1 MTYYPLM
8 ITLPTSKEYFRLF
21 QYFREHFTPSSSFY
35 GTVKKRNIYIGT
47 FFLFSLLFCFEIQ
60 RLIDSYLNHI
70 SLWVFPPFLLVFK
83 RTELPGFIASLYA
96 YGLHKAAMPKPSN
109 LLG

>member
-21 QYFREHFTPSSSFY
+21 QYFREHFIPSSSFY
-35 GTVKKRNIYIGT
+35 GTVKKRNIYIGI

-70 SLWVFPPFLLVFK
+70 SLWVSPPFCLFLREQNFQV
-83 RTELPGFIASLYA
+83 L
-96 YGLHKAAMPKPSN
+96 
-109 LLG
+109 

>member
-35 GTVKKRNIYIGT
+35 GTVIKRNIYIGI
-47 FFLFSLLFCFEIQ
+47 FFLFCFEIQ

-70 SLWVFPPFLLVFK
+70 SLWVPLPLLLVFK

>member
-35 GTVKKRNIYIGT
+35 GTVKKKKYLHWH
-47 FFLFSLLFCFEIQ
+47 FLSVFVAVLF
-60 RLIDSYLNHI
+60 
-70 SLWVFPPFLLVFK
+70 
-83 RTELPGFIASLYA
+83 
-96 YGLHKAAMPKPSN
+96 
-109 LLG
+109 